1 MLKKARDGNMPV
13 HVTYLT
19 LSLLL
24 IAASAILSTN
34 GSTNSLP
41 FPGFSVPLRLPCM
54 FKFLTGFNCPACGL
68 TRSFIY
74 MSHLNPGSAF
84 VMNHAGPLLYALCVF
99 EVPYRAVLLLR
110 GDIPFHRAF
119 AAFEAVLFTAFLFVD
134 LLFFLLQFLVLL

>member
-1 MLKKARDGNMPV
+1 M
-13 HVTYLT
+13 
-19 LSLLL
+19 
-24 IAASAILSTN
+24 STN

-41 FPGFSVPLRLPCM
+41 FPGFSVPLHLPCM

-74 MSHLNPGSAF
+74 MSHFHPGSAF
-84 VMNHAGPLLYALCVF
+84 AMNHAGPLLYALCVF

-110 GDIPFHRAF
+110 RGKIPFHRIF
-119 AAFEAVLFTAFLFVD
+119 AVFEAVLFASFLFVD